1 MKNAVK
7 MFKDIGVSVH
17 HLWYKSMCSRLSFC
31 LDLICLSHLCVGLT
45 LRESSFCRIGSCR
58 HFWDWEEEGHV
69 EGEAL
74 RTDWFACSKI
84 VLVFLFILNE
94 GVHVFQDS
102 TAVLVGMLIM
112 PYDFQ
117 LFSCVFTSIAKSI
130 LSYPLSSQITW
141 GMSSME
147 VLVVFV
153 RNFSVTLF

>member
-1 MKNAVK
+1 MQA
-7 MFKDIGVSVH
+7 FLGIGKRRGMLKV
-17 HLWYKSMCSRLSFC
+17 RP
-31 LDLICLSHLCVGLT
+31 
-45 LRESSFCRIGSCR
+45 
-58 HFWDWEEEGHV
+58 
-69 EGEAL
+69 L
-74 RTDWFACSKI
+74 RTDLFACSKI

-141 GMSSME
+141 DMSSME

-153 RNFSVTLF
+153 RNSSVTLF